1 MAFLVLMNDGY
12 KTLNYLSTVPDFMFS
27 LQNIWLVMADFRD
40 LRNLF
45 LPLDS
50 QVFVFQ
56 VEEEKFIL
64 WEVYNIDVDKEM
76 TVLPFGTWDGE
87 SKVLD
92 IDQLP
97 IFERRKDMKGLV
109 LHGET
114 MVEPP
119 YILGIPEDIISGRQK
134 KVGVTFGEVL

>member
-1 MAFLVLMNDGY
+1 MAFLVLMNDGS
-12 KTLNYLSTVPDFMFS
+12 KTFNYLSTVPDCMFS

-97 IFERRKDMKGLV
+97 ILREEK
-109 LHGET
+109 T
-114 MVEPP
+114 
-119 YILGIPEDIISGRQK
+119 
-134 KVGVTFGEVL
+134 